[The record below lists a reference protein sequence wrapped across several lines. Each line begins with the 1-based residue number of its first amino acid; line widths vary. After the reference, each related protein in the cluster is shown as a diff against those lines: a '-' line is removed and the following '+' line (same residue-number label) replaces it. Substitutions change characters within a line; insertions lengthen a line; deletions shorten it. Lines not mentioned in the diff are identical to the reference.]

1 MLTLTENDI
10 VDATPRARALH
21 DQRLFTRYHVD
32 GDLAARDALV
42 ERFIPLARHLARR
55 YGRDHAHAED
65 VLQVASIG
73 LLKAIDRYDP
83 TRGIAFTS
91 FATPTILGEIK
102 RYFRDKSWAVRV
114 PRELQELSMKVGRAT
129 EELESTLGRPPTAA
143 ELAGRLGASV
153 EEVLEARVAA
163 TARYGVSLDRPAGG
177 DEDSEATIGARFGV
191 DDHELDRVE
200 DDVTVQRLMSHL
212 DEREREIL
220 RLRFQEDMTQAEIGE
235 RLGVSQ
241 MHVSRLIRRS
251 IATLSAVAGTT
262 TPN

>member
-1 MLTLTENDI
+1 
-10 VDATPRARALH
+10 V
-21 DQRLFTRYHVD
+21 
-32 GDLAARDALV
+32 
-42 ERFIPLARHLARR
+42 
-55 YGRDHAHAED
+55 HAED

-83 TRGIAFTS
+83 DRGIAFTS

-129 EELESTLGRPPTAA
+129 EELESHLGRPPTAA
-143 ELAGRLGASV
+143 ELAGRVGSSI
-153 EEVLEARVAA
+153 EDVLEARVAA
-163 TARYGVSLDRPAGG
+163 TARYGVSLDRPSGS
-177 DEDSEATIGARFGV
+177 DEDGETTIGARFAV
-191 DDHELDRVE
+191 NDHELARVE
-200 DDVTVQRLMSHL
+200 DDVTVQRLMAHL
-212 DEREREIL
+212 DDREREIL

-251 IATLSAVAGTT
+251 IATLSALAGTT